1 MKETADNIMTVDM
14 IKMRKTRIVDCNKRS
29 TSVLLND
36 IMQCFCF
43 NFHVRAAEGLIE
55 WRPFC
60 PLCDLRRVVTTKNQL
75 PNVLVRTIVLRGTE
89 NGIER
94 GST

>member
-36 IMQCFCF
+36 IMRCFCF
-43 NFHVRAAEGLIE
+43 NFLVRAE